1 MKSKRNRLLH
11 SDSDSDPMGTV
22 ANLFDV
28 AMVFAVAL
36 MVALVSRFNMTE
48 MFSKEDFTMV
58 KNPGKENM
66 KIITKEGQEIKKYT
80 PSEDQKTS
88 GKRGKKVGVAYQL
101 ENGEIIEISDDVI
114 CNYTVIKDSE
124 LKTHI
129 LYDKYTDGI
138 TNSIYYVVDMIKK
151 FFRNLKKKRQ

>member
-1 MKSKRNRLLH
+1 MKRNRLLH
-11 SDSDSDPMGTV
+11 NQTDSDPMGTV

-66 KIITKEGQEIKKYT
+66 EITKEGQEIKRYT
-80 PSEDQKTS
+80 PSEKQETS

-101 ENGEIIEISDDVI
+101 ESGEII
-114 CNYTVIKDSE
+114 
-124 LKTHI
+124 
-129 LYDKYTDGI
+129 
-138 TNSIYYVVDMIKK
+138 YVPE
-151 FFRNLKKKRQ
+151 